1 MTATPG
7 AAASPGRRKVKIN
20 DIPEIVK
27 NCEISSDYSDFS
39 KWRYKNV
46 HKKIIK
52 FIIKKWTKYRFF
64 FIKKISL

>member
-39 KWRYKNV
+39 K
-46 HKKIIK
+46 
-52 FIIKKWTKYRFF
+52 
-64 FIKKISL
+64 